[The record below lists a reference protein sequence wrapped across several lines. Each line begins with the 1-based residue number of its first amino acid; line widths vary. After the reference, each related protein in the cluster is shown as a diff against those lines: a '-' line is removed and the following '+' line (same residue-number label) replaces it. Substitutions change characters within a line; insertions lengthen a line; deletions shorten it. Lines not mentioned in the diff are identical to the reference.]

1 MKLAR
6 LLQML
11 TLVLGLWLL
20 LALAAGLS
28 GAPGLV
34 AGCWACCSSPCC
46 TCR

>member
-20 LALAAGLS
+20 LALAAVAAGGLALR
-28 GAPGLV
+28 G
-34 AGCWACCSSPCC
+34 GCWACCSSPCC